1 MKKQIILASAAL
13 AAAAFGFETWVG
25 GVAGSYQVN
34 TGFGDADPELNKAGY
49 WFDYADDADGGK
61 SGVTWPTGKGNEYS
75 TDALDP
81 IIDLC
86 QGVCGTITLNKGTLS
101 YDPFVGIGFNVAGEN
116 GETADVTSW
125 GGICIAYD
133 FTGTGAKATLELGLG
148 DAGDAAIG
156 SANPAATLKVGTGN
170 NDTFTWDDF
179 KQPGWEKA
187 DQKIATSEAIAKLVA
202 VKFKVQGKDG
212 SYQFNIMSIGPAT
225 GGACKVTGGSG
236 TTPSGNGGGTTPSG
250 DNGGST
256 TPSGDNGGT
265 TPAPA
270 AIGDFSVSTA
280 KAILS
285 GRTLSFSGIS
295 SAKVEILNLQGQIV
309 MKGSAASS
317 MNLMGLD
324 AGVYMVRIAGK
335 AVNMSQKIL
344 VK

>member
-1 MKKQIILASAAL
+1 M

-34 TGFGDADPELNKAGY
+34 TGFGDPDPELNKAGY
-49 WFDYADDADGGK
+49 WFDYADDADGGQ
-61 SGVTWPTGKGNEYS
+61 SSVTWPTAKGNDYS

-81 IIDLC
+81 IIDMC
-86 QGVCGTITLNKGTLS
+86 KGVCGTINLSKGTLT
-101 YDPFVGIGFNVAGEN
+101 YDPFVGIGFNVKGEN
-116 GETADVTSW
+116 DEQADATAW
-125 GGICIAYD
+125 GGLCIAYD
-133 FTGTGAKATLELGLG
+133 FDGTAAATLELGLG
-148 DAGDAAIG
+148 KAGDDAIG
-156 SANPAATLKVGTGN
+156 SANPAATLPAGTGKKLELPWSE
-170 NDTFTWDDF
+170 FQ
-179 KQPGWEKA
+179 QPNWAKE
-187 DQKIATSEAIAKLVA
+187 KIATADAVTKLVA

-212 SYQFNIMSIGPAT
+212 ANKFNIMSIGPYT
-225 GGACKVTGGSG
+225 GGACTVTAGSG
-236 TTPSGNGGGTTPSG
+236 TTPSGNGGTTPGGETTPGGTTP
-250 DNGGST
+250 GGET
-256 TPSGDNGGT
+256 TPGGN